1 MVGSKTS
8 PGPPRASKKMLSRTP
23 SDSPRPVLMMQQVL
37 GDESPAAER
46 RALVLTEVS
55 DKMVVFGDAGPT
67 RPKDMLEFTRNCK
80 YKKVGGQQLERDCM
94 FCGAHITSTGASRVV
109 DHFAGQCV
117 LCPPS
122 VKDPCVAFRDSTDA
136 KRKGKEEHTALVRE
150 EQEEA
155 QLLRACNILE

>member
-55 DKMVVFGDAGPT
+55 DKMVVFGDVFLVSIRCSLFHYGT
-67 RPKDMLEFTRNCK
+67 VTGHRNYGK
-80 YKKVGGQQLERDCM
+80 YPRL
-94 FCGAHITSTGASRVV
+94 
-109 DHFAGQCV
+109 
-117 LCPPS
+117 
-122 VKDPCVAFRDSTDA
+122 
-136 KRKGKEEHTALVRE
+136 
-150 EQEEA
+150 
-155 QLLRACNILE
+155 N

>member
-67 RPKDMLEFTRNCK
+67 KPKDMLEFTRNCK
-80 YKKVGGQQLERDCM
+80 YKKVGGQQLE
-94 FCGAHITSTGASRVV
+94 CGSVRHREGAETQGGQTGLGKG
-109 DHFAGQCV
+109 DQV
-117 LCPPS
+117 L
-122 VKDPCVAFRDSTDA
+122 
-136 KRKGKEEHTALVRE
+136 LVG
-150 EQEEA
+150 
-155 QLLRACNILE
+155 

>member
-55 DKMVVFGDAGPT
+55 DKMVVFKQDESLT
-67 RPKDMLEFTRNCK
+67 
-80 YKKVGGQQLERDCM
+80 QLED
-94 FCGAHITSTGASRVV
+94 
-109 DHFAGQCV
+109 
-117 LCPPS
+117 
-122 VKDPCVAFRDSTDA
+122 
-136 KRKGKEEHTALVRE
+136 TAE
-150 EQEEA
+150 T
-155 QLLRACNILE
+155 NK